1 MLQWAGLIAGP
12 FAFRIPR
19 PMLLRLTRIVL
30 LLALAA
36 YLATLGLLYAY
47 QRDLVFPLN
56 PAKADIASAG
66 LPAAEEV
73 SVTTADG
80 ERLVAW
86 AVAPRGDKPVLL
98 YFQGNAGNLG
108 GRGRAE
114 RLRALTADGTGL
126 FAISYRGYGGST
138 GSPSEEGLQQDARAA
153 YAAAAQRY
161 GADRLIGYGESL
173 GTGVVLKLAAERPLK
188 AVVLEAPYLSA
199 LAVAEARYPYLPLG
213 PFMRDPFRS
222 DTVIEE
228 INAPLLVMHGER
240 DGVIPIA
247 QGQALYDLAKP
258 PKRFLRFPE
267 GRHADLPDHGAIP
280 EVRRFLADVAQGQ
293 FSGAQVR
300 TVP

>member
-86 AVAPRGDKPVLL
+86 AVAPRGDKP
-98 YFQGNAGNLG
+98 GCSIS
-108 GRGRAE
+108 RAMP
-114 RLRALTADGTGL
+114 
-126 FAISYRGYGGST
+126 AISAGGAVQRG
-138 GSPSEEGLQQDARAA
+138 
-153 YAAAAQRY
+153 
-161 GADRLIGYGESL
+161 
-173 GTGVVLKLAAERPLK
+173 
-188 AVVLEAPYLSA
+188 
-199 LAVAEARYPYLPLG
+199 
-213 PFMRDPFRS
+213 
-222 DTVIEE
+222 
-228 INAPLLVMHGER
+228 
-240 DGVIPIA
+240 
-247 QGQALYDLAKP
+247 
-258 PKRFLRFPE
+258 
-267 GRHADLPDHGAIP
+267 
-280 EVRRFLADVAQGQ
+280 
-293 FSGAQVR
+293 
-300 TVP
+300 